1 MYLASQRKEFIL
13 KTLAEHGAARTIALA
28 KQMKVTDETV
38 RNDLINLEKRGFLKR
53 VHGGALALTHK
64 SLHEDIVT
72 QDDVSI
78 RIAKK
83 TVQNIPASV
92 VMFIDSSTMGYQ
104 ICNHINSKDTHVVSN
119 NPTLLTRLE
128 GIPNLS
134 FYCTGGHFDREALV
148 YVGQDAAKAAGSLS
162 IDMVVLTPDC
172 YSPKHGAGYKNMLQ
186 SEFIKSVIPADAK
199 VIIAMPSTSVANNPA
214 FYTVAPSQVS
224 MLITDEAL
232 SPGNADQIAKER
244 RQGGT
249 RLTPACFT
257 GGGSSSELPPFL

>member
-104 ICNHINSKDTHVVSN
+104 ICNHG
-119 NPTLLTRLE
+119 R
-128 GIPNLS
+128 
-134 FYCTGGHFDREALV
+134 
-148 YVGQDAAKAAGSLS
+148 
-162 IDMVVLTPDC
+162 
-172 YSPKHGAGYKNMLQ
+172 
-186 SEFIKSVIPADAK
+186 ADARLLLPQAWRR
-199 VIIAMPSTSVANNPA
+199 IQEHVAIRIHQERHPRGCQGNHRH
-214 FYTVAPSQVS
+214 
-224 MLITDEAL
+224 AL
-232 SPGNADQIAKER
+232 HQRSEQPGILYRCA
-244 RQGGT
+244 
-249 RLTPACFT
+249 
-257 GGGSSSELPPFL
+257 LPGFHAHH

>member
-83 TVQNIPASV
+83 NRSEYSR
-92 VMFIDSSTMGYQ
+92 FRGYV
-104 ICNHINSKDTHVVSN
+104 H
-119 NPTLLTRLE
+119 
-128 GIPNLS
+128 
-134 FYCTGGHFDREALV
+134 
-148 YVGQDAAKAAGSLS
+148 
-162 IDMVVLTPDC
+162 
-172 YSPKHGAGYKNMLQ
+172 
-186 SEFIKSVIPADAK
+186 
-199 VIIAMPSTSVANNPA
+199 
-214 FYTVAPSQVS
+214 
-224 MLITDEAL
+224 
-232 SPGNADQIAKER
+232 
-244 RQGGT
+244 
-249 RLTPACFT
+249 
-257 GGGSSSELPPFL
+257 

>member
-83 TVQNIPASV
+83 AVQNIPASV

-104 ICNHINSKDTHVVSN
+104 ICNHINSRDTHVVSN

-134 FYCTGGHFDREALV
+134 FDREALV
-148 YVGQDAAKAAGSLS
+148 YVGQEAAKAAGSLS

-186 SEFIKSVIPADAK
+186 SEFIKSVIPPDAK

-214 FYTVAPSQVS
+214 FYTVAPSQIS

-232 SPGNADQIAKER
+232 SPEMADQIEKS
-244 RQGGT
+244 GVKV
-249 RLTPACFT
+249 
-257 GGGSSSELPPFL
+257 ELA

>member
-38 RNDLINLEKRGFLKR
+38 RNVYDFRNYPSTANCAVDKDT
-53 VHGGALALTHK
+53 AALTHK

-119 NPTLLTRLE
+119 TPTLLTRLE

-232 SPGNADQIAKER
+232 S
-244 RQGGT
+244 
-249 RLTPACFT
+249 
-257 GGGSSSELPPFL
+257 

>member
-1 MYLASQRKEFIL
+1 
-13 KTLAEHGAARTIALA
+13 
-28 KQMKVTDETV
+28 
-38 RNDLINLEKRGFLKR
+38 
-53 VHGGALALTHK
+53 
-64 SLHEDIVT
+64 
-72 QDDVSI
+72 
-78 RIAKK
+78 
-83 TVQNIPASV
+83 
-92 VMFIDSSTMGYQ
+92 MFIDSSTMGYQ

-232 SPGNADQIAKER
+232 SPEMADQIEKS
-244 RQGGT
+244 G
-249 RLTPACFT
+249 LKV
-257 GGGSSSELPPFL
+257 ELA

>member
-148 YVGQDAAKAAGSLS
+148 YVGQDAAKAAAFVVDALDGVSRVTQGVGMSLGA
-162 IDMVVLTPDC
+162 MVAQTKLFFSGDF
-172 YSPKHGAGYKNMLQ
+172 KGAQIEWQTLPERGQAAAVDYKRKL
-186 SEFIKSVIPADAK
+186 DAR
-199 VIIAMPSTSVANNPA
+199 VTVEGLIGAAVSGAMAT
-214 FYTVAPSQVS
+214 
-224 MLITDEAL
+224 
-232 SPGNADQIAKER
+232 GN
-244 RQGGT
+244 QG
-249 RLTPACFT
+249 
-257 GGGSSSELPPFL
+257 

>member
-119 NPTLLTRLE
+119 NPR
-128 GIPNLS
+128 
-134 FYCTGGHFDREALV
+134 C
-148 YVGQDAAKAAGSLS
+148 
-162 IDMVVLTPDC
+162 
-172 YSPKHGAGYKNMLQ
+172 
-186 SEFIKSVIPADAK
+186 
-199 VIIAMPSTSVANNPA
+199 
-214 FYTVAPSQVS
+214 
-224 MLITDEAL
+224 
-232 SPGNADQIAKER
+232 
-244 RQGGT
+244 
-249 RLTPACFT
+249 
-257 GGGSSSELPPFL
+257 